1 MSFKKIVVLLVFI
14 SFLYSCESKEY
25 VAEIPQIIPT
35 PSSQT
40 INEGYFLLE
49 NSIGLSYDDT
59 FKISGDFLR
68 KYLQKGNAIQL
79 TDNDDIQFLLDDTIE
94 NPEGYKLNI
103 QPFKIIISAK
113 TDQGAFYAVQT
124 LRQLLPPEFENGSF
138 SEEKI
143 SIQCLTITDA
153 PQFQYRGMHLDVA
166 RHKFSVDFI
175 KQYIDAIAMLK
186 MNTFHWHLT
195 DDQGWRI
202 EIKKY
207 PKLQEIA
214 AYRNETLIGHYSD
227 QPHQFDGK
235 RYGGFYT
242 QEEVKDVV
250 AYAQSQHVT
259 VIPEIEM
266 PGHAQAA
273 ISAYPNL
280 GCTAEQVDVA
290 QKWGV
295 FDEIFCSK
303 DETFE
308 FLEDVLDEVIPLFPS
323 EYIHIGGDEAPKT
336 NWKSCAQC
344 QNRIKT
350 GGLKDEHEL
359 QNYFITRIEKYLN
372 SKGKQII
379 GWDEILEGGLAP
391 NATVMSWRG
400 TKGAIEAAKQKHNV
414 VMTPTSHCYFDYYQS
429 TNPDEPI
436 AIGGFLP
443 LEKVYG
449 FNPIPTELS
458 AEESKYILGA
468 QGNLWTEYI
477 PTEDHVEYMV
487 FPRILAMSE
496 VVWSKNENKNYTN
509 FVKRV
514 ENFNKRLD
522 VLDIN
527 YANHLY
533 EIEGELISEENKNY
547 YKLSTTLEDKTIYY
561 TLDGSP
567 VNLFS
572 HTYTKPI
579 PITESTK
586 IKAAVF
592 DTEKRLGN
600 VFSETINYHKAVGKK
615 ITINK
620 TPHKSYSGSG
630 PEGLING
637 ISGSDSRY
645 GDKEWLGFWGED
657 LEIVIDLG
665 EAIDLNTIKTRFH
678 NGQGQWIYAPNDITV
693 EFVLKDGTKVTD
705 KITLN
710 NDLNNDVIHLD
721 YTFPKPKNMEI
732 KVKTIRFRITN
743 YGTIPDGKQGAEQ
756 KAWTFIDEIIVN

>member
-14 SFLYSCESKEY
+14 SFLYSCESKVY

-40 INEGYFLLE
+40 IKEGYFLLE

-68 KYLQKGNAIQL
+68 KYLQKGNNFQL
-79 TDNDDIQFLLDDTIE
+79 TNGDDIQFLLDDTIE
-94 NPEGYKLNI
+94 NPEGYRLNI

-166 RHKFSVDFI
+166 RHQFSVDFI

-280 GCTAEQVDVA
+280 GCTGEQVDVA

-350 GGLKDEHEL
+350 ESLKDEHEL

-400 TKGAIEAAKQKHNV
+400 KEGAVEAAKQKHNV

-496 VVWSKNENKNYTN
+496 VVWSKNENKDYTN

-533 EIEGELISEENKNY
+533 EIEGELISEDNKNY
-547 YKLSTTLEDKTIYY
+547 YKLTTTLEDKTIYY

-579 PITESTK
+579 PINENTK
-586 IKAAVF
+586 IKTAVF

-630 PEGLING
+630 QEGLING

-743 YGTIPDGKQGAEQ
+743 YGTIPDGKQGAGQ